1 MRLLIILISLIGMI
15 LIGVEYFSFPLIVVI
30 PLILFGKLILV
41 IFLDTLIIKLPD
53 SNEVKKWWRKNVVE
67 STP

>member
-1 MRLLIILISLIGMI
+1 MI